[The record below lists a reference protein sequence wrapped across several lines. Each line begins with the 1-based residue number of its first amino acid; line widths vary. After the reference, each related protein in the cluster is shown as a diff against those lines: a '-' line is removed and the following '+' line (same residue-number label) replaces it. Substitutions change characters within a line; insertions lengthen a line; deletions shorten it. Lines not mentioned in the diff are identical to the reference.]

1 MPGPGA
7 GQQIDNST
15 ARRGPLGYAGPVLVA
30 LRVLKLLSVA
40 AFVGG
45 SVGAILCRDEQDR
58 RRLSFVLVA
67 PGFGLTWVAGFL
79 LAAEASVS
87 LLEGWVL
94 GAMVAS
100 ILSLQATLFRG
111 SRPGRQGV
119 VSAGLVVVPL
129 IVAIG
134 LMVWRPQ

>member
-1 MPGPGA
+1 M
-7 GQQIDNST
+7 
-15 ARRGPLGYAGPVLVA
+15 LVA

-45 SVGAILCRDEQDR
+45 SAGAVLCRDEHDR
-58 RRLSFVLVA
+58 RRLSIALAA
-67 PGFGLTWVAGFL
+67 PGFGLTWISGFL
-79 LAAEASVS
+79 LASEASVS

-100 ILSLQATLFRG
+100 VLSLQATLFRG
-111 SRPGRQGV
+111 SRPGRQGP
-119 VSAGLVVVPL
+119 VSAALVIGPL
-129 IVAIG
+129 ILAIA

>member
-1 MPGPGA
+1 M
-7 GQQIDNST
+7 
-15 ARRGPLGYAGPVLVA
+15 LVA
-30 LRVLKLLSVA
+30 LRVLKLLAVA

-45 SVGAILCRDEQDR
+45 SAGAILCQNEQDR
-58 RRLSFVLVA
+58 RRLSLGLAA

-79 LAAEASVS
+79 LVAETSVS

-100 ILSLQATLFRG
+100 VLSLQATLFRS
-111 SRPGRQGV
+111 SRAGRQGP
-119 VSAGLVVVPL
+119 VSAVLVLAPL
-129 IVAIG
+129 VVAIG